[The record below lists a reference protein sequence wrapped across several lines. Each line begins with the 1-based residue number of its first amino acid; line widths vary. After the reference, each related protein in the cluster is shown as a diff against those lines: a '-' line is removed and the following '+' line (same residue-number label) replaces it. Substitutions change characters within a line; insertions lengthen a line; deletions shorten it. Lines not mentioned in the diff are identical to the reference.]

1 MRRRGAL
8 TTQIVMAAARGL
20 LLASNRNI
28 LAEYGG
34 HVRINRPWAQSLLER
49 MGYVK
54 RKATTSKSKYSLADF
69 EQVKK
74 QFLKEVTETV
84 LMEEIPPELVL
95 NWDQTGINIVPASL
109 WTMDQ
114 QGKKLK

>member
-1 MRRRGAL
+1 
-8 TTQIVMAAARGL
+8 MAAARGL
-20 LLASNRNI
+20 LLASSRNV

-54 RKATTSKSKYSLADF
+54 QKATTSKGNYSLEGF

-95 NWDQTGINIVPASL
+95 NWDQTRINIVPALL
-109 WTMDQ
+109 WMMDQ
-114 QGKKLK
+114 QGKKELK

>member
-1 MRRRGAL
+1 M
-8 TTQIVMAAARGL
+8 
-20 LLASNRNI
+20 
-28 LAEYGG
+28 
-34 HVRINRPWAQSLLER
+34 RINRPWAQSLLER

-54 RKATTSKSKYSLADF
+54 RKATTLKGKYSLADF

-74 QFLKEVTETV
+74 QFLKDATETI

-109 WTMDQ
+109 
-114 QGKKLK
+114 